1 MYSDNFCVVD
11 SRFFMDFRNVIRKN
25 NIRTRFVV
33 GTYILLMLIIGLLAD
48 TATHPDERLDLFSN
62 VINFITLKQ
71 QPIATFIILGLTF
84 IGLIIIHFKG
94 HKMMLVGMNAKE
106 VTAENV
112 TSSEEKQLH
121 NILEEL
127 SLSATLGYI
136 PHLYILES
144 DEPNAFAAGWNKRNA
159 LVGVTRGLLQT
170 LNRQE
175 VQAVIAHEVGHI
187 IHGDSKLTLYVGIL
201 ANVILT
207 VTNLFSQIF
216 IRTAGRSRNSA
227 GNKAQIILL
236 VLNFVLPWIT
246 QILYFYLSRTREY
259 MADAAAVD
267 LTSDNQAMISALRKI
282 SGQHESH
289 DYDESSTGQAYRRA
303 AYIFNKG
310 DSVFSTHPSIENRIA
325 VLEGRKN
332 F

>member
-1 MYSDNFCVVD
+1 
-11 SRFFMDFRNVIRKN
+11 MDFRNVIRKN
-25 NIRTRFVV
+25 NIRTRLVV
-33 GTYILLMLIIGLLAD
+33 VSYILLMLIIGLLAD
-48 TATHPDERLDLFSN
+48 TATHPNEQADLLDNALDFL
-62 VINFITLKQ
+62 TLKQ
-71 QPIATFIILGLTF
+71 LPVATFIILGLTF
-84 IGLIIIHFKG
+84 LGLIYIHFRG
-94 HKMMLVGMNAKE
+94 HRMMLAGMNAKE
-106 VTAENV
+106 VTLESAT
-112 TSSEEKQLH
+112 TSQEKQLS

-136 PHLYILES
+136 PRLYILES
-144 DEPNAFAAGWNKRNA
+144 EEPNAFAAGWNKRNA

-175 VQAVIAHEVGHI
+175 VQAVMAHEVGHI

-216 IRTAGRSRNSA
+216 IRTAGRSRNNA
-227 GNKAQIILL
+227 ANKAQIILL

-267 LTSDNQAMISALRKI
+267 LTSDNQAMISALKKI
-282 SGQHESH
+282 SGQHETH
-289 DYDESSTGQAYRRA
+289 DYDKSTTGQAYRKA

-325 VLEGRKN
+325 ALEGRKE